1 MKGNE
6 RKKEWKMEGKR
17 NENGRKRKE
26 NEEKWKEH
34 GKKSKKN

>member
-6 RKKEWKMEGKR
+6 RKRERKMKGQC

-26 NEEKWKEH
+26 HEKKWKEH